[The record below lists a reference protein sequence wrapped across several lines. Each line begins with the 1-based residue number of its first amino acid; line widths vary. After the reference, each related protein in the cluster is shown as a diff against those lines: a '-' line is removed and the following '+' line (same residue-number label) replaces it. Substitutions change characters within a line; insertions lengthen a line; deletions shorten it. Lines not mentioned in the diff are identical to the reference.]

1 MALTFNEIPADTLNP
16 GGYLEYDQS
25 LAGALVDP
33 PRVLLVGHKLSSGE
47 GEVNQI
53 YRASIPGD
61 ANVRF
66 GKNSMLAECAT
77 LAVAKINTSAEIYV
91 CAVASVSAAGD
102 WPVTPDIDGLI
113 EAMGDDRY
121 DFVMLPYADDDTLSA
136 IGDEIDRR
144 WNAMVARKT
153 RVFCVVPLGYD
164 AALAKAATLNNKLLH
179 LIPIGDAAT
188 AEAPHI
194 WNTVLTCV
202 MADHLSND
210 PAAPETDIELP
221 YITPPAVE
229 FTARQRKD
237 FINNGVGTW
246 RKNVDK
252 VLVSYLVTTYRI
264 NPQGYPDSAYR
275 DIQVCEIL
283 NKWRT
288 YCLYQSMKTFAGY
301 KVAKDTK
308 LYGAGQKILD
318 PDDLAAFL
326 QTLYLSYAMR
336 EKGWFQDFERYRT
349 TLIVEIDPDNQDRIN
364 YSGIPT
370 LIGQFRVLAGKDRFV
385 TY

>member
-1 MALTFNEIPADTLNP
+1 MALTFDEIPQDTLNP

-33 PRVLLVGHKLSSGE
+33 ARILLVGTKLAAGTQAVNAITRISTAADAAAKFGVSSILESCISYALKVSNG
-47 GEVNQI
+47 
-53 YRASIPGD
+53 
-61 ANVRF
+61 
-66 GKNSMLAECAT
+66 AE
-77 LAVAKINTSAEIYV
+77 LYAVAVDNLATANE
-91 CAVASVSAAGD
+91 AVD
-102 WPVTPDIDGLI
+102 PDIDGLI
-113 EAMGDDRY
+113 DAMGDDRY
-121 DFVMLPYADDDTLSA
+121 DFVMLPYHDAETLNA

-164 AALAKAATLNNKLLH
+164 AALALAATLNNKLLH
-179 LIPIGDAAT
+179 LIPMGDAAT
-188 AEAPHI
+188 AEPAHV

-202 MADHLSND
+202 MADRLQND
-210 PAAPETDIELP
+210 PAAPETDIVLP

-229 FTARQRKD
+229 FTSRQRKD

-246 RKNVDK
+246 RTNVDK
-252 VLVSYLVTTYRI
+252 VQVSYLVTTYRI
-264 NPQGYPDSAYR
+264 NPQGAHDSAYR

-288 YCLYQSMKTFAGY
+288 YCLYQCMKTFAGY
-301 KVAKDTK
+301 KVAKDAK

-318 PDDLAAFL
+318 PDELAGFL
-326 QTLYLSYAMR
+326 QTLYLTYAMR